1 MEKRKPSHDLERFK
15 SVCGTVATLRITLT
29 AQVSAQRLGYDLEGI
44 ARVVRSMNRRM
55 FYKSMTSFADHTA
68 WQDVYHVPA
77 DGRTI
82 YLKFVDDVVS
92 EFLVLSFKERD

>member
-15 SVCGTVATLRITLT
+15 AVCGLTSTLRITLT
-29 AQVSAQRLGYDLEGI
+29 AQISAQRLGYDLEGVAQI
-44 ARVVRSMNRRM
+44 IRSMSRRM
-55 FYKSMTSFADHTA
+55 FYKSMTSFSDHTA

-77 DGRTI
+77 GDRTI
-82 YLKFVDDVVS
+82 YLKFVDDIVS